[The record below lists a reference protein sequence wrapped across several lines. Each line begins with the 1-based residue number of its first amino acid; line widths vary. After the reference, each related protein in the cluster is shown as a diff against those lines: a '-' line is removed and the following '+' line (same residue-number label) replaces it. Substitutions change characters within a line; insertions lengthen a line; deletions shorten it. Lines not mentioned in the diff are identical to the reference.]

1 MWMRI
6 VKNIQEENEKIG
18 IFAFME
24 HIEVFFLYLCDKT
37 RKYDTNGGRIG

>member
-18 IFAFME
+18 ISAFME
-24 HIEVFFLYLCDKT
+24 HIEVVFTLFMRENAKIRYK
-37 RKYDTNGGRIG
+37 